1 MSFTHCFN
9 TYHGGRFTAEQ
20 VHLPVL
26 AELDRVFG
34 ATAKDI
40 QVCTGASC
48 MAFTSPLL
56 GPNRVAHVL
65 LQSPGEA
72 DFAQAFVS
80 GPTYDMVVI
89 RSYPGRARR
98 CCGLL
103 APATTKK
110 GFSEKDLSRV
120 IGQNM

>member
-1 MSFTHCFN
+1 MAFTQCFN
-9 TYHGGRFTAEQ
+9 TYHAGRLTTEQ

-40 QVCTGASC
+40 QVCAGASC

-56 GPNRVAHVL
+56 GPNRVGHVL

-80 GPTYDMVVI
+80 GPAYDMVVV
-89 RSYPGRARR
+89 RSYPERPRR
-98 CCGLL
+98 CCGLFAL
-103 APATTKK
+103 ETTKTV
-110 GFSEKDLSRV
+110 FSEKDLSRV
-120 IGQNM
+120 IGQTM